1 MCLRALFF
9 HLFLFYYTKKK
20 INFYLKSLGN
30 SSVFFFYA
38 CYILCRKIY
47 NKSNK
52 LTLKQ
57 LYDFVGLR
65 AFLMCRENKF
75 K

>member
-1 MCLRALFF
+1 MCLRALLF

-20 INFYLKSLGN
+20 LNFYFKSLGN
-30 SSVFFFYA
+30 SSVFFYA
-38 CYILCRKIY
+38 CYILCRKTC

-52 LTLKQ
+52 LALKQ

-65 AFLMCRENKF
+65 VFLMCRENKF